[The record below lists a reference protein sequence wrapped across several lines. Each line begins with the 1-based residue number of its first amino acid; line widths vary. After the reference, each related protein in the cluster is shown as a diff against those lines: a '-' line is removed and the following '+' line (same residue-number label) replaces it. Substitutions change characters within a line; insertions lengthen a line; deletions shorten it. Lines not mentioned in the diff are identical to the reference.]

1 MATTLLARST
11 PYRPPLRKCERICT
25 RCGITFK
32 VSQPKRDPHLTEC
45 RDCR

>member
-11 PYRPPLRKCERICT
+11 PYRPDLKYGERICT
-25 RCGITFK
+25 RCGITFTLGN
-32 VSQPKRDPHLTEC
+32 PKRSPHLTEC